1 MKILRTLFIL
11 FLSISSYAQTMEIN
25 GKTYKKGDRIETA
38 NVTPYEGIW
47 EWKDNNQFFKLKL
60 YKRVVDF
67 AGNKDYTMEV
77 LLGQYQYKI
86 NEVEKYNSVNDTT
99 RSNLAA
105 GNIQDGKLIFFITDG
120 TTKFR
125 GKGTMELLDSGKMRW
140 HITPKRP
147 EWRFTKDQIMSFSIP
162 LEMILSRQP

>member
-1 MKILRTLFIL
+1 
-11 FLSISSYAQTMEIN
+11 MEIN

-47 EWKDNNQFFKLKL
+47 EWNDNNQFFKLKL

-99 RSNLAA
+99 ISNLAA
-105 GNIQDGKLIFFITDG
+105 GNFQDGKLIFFITDG

-125 GKGTMELLDSGKMRW
+125 GKGTIELLDGGKLRAALKS
-140 HITPKRP
+140 TYSSQSSPASLQGYSAYP
-147 EWRFTKDQIMSFSIP
+147 P
-162 LEMILSRQP
+162 LESRPGNPQTSDRY